1 MKVLERFSCLAL
13 AILLFV
19 SLGVGQTTNG
29 SINGTITDPSGSAV
43 GGVQVSSKDTGLQR
57 TGTSLDN
64 GTYTVPQLPPGS
76 YNVTIQKVGFASES
90 RIGVELL
97 VNQNATLD
105 FKLSVAAVS
114 QTVEVTG
121 APPQLD
127 TTSATLGDVVQ
138 HQQIVDLPLNGRSFT
153 QLTLLTP
160 GAAPQQSGQQGAFTV
175 QQGAGSISPSVNGP
189 RGQQNN
195 FTMDGVLNNAI
206 YTNTW
211 VIAPPP
217 DALQEF
223 NVQSHITD
231 SEFSISSGANIDIA
245 TRSGTNEFHGA
256 VWEFF
261 RNDVLDAR
269 NFFDPTKP
277 PYRQNQYGVAFGG
290 PIIKNRTWF
299 EAYWEGFRSVQSL
312 NNFASVPT
320 AAMRMG
326 DFSSI
331 LGSQIGT
338 DSLGRPTYTNEIFD
352 PTTSRPDPKNPGNVI
367 RDQFLA
373 TKFPRLRSIQPVCW
387 CSRNTIRC
395 QI

>member
-1 MKVLERFSCLAL
+1 MNVLQRLGCLAL
-13 AILLFV
+13 AVPLFV
-19 SLGVGQTTNG
+19 SLSFGQTTNG
-29 SINGTITDPSGSAV
+29 SINGTVTDPSGSAV
-43 GGVQVSSKDTGLQR
+43 GGVQVQVSSKNTGLQR
-57 TGTSLDN
+57 TGASLDN

-76 YNVTIQKVGFASES
+76 YDITIKKVGFASET
-90 RIGVELL
+90 RTGVELL

-175 QQGAGSISPSVNGP
+175 QQGAGSISPSVNGQ

-231 SEFSISSGANIDIA
+231 SEFSISSGANINIA
-245 TRSGTNEFHGA
+245 SRSGTNEFHGA

-269 NFFDPTKP
+269 NFFDATKP
-277 PYRQNQYGVAFGG
+277 PLPA
-290 PIIKNRTWF
+290 K
-299 EAYWEGFRSVQSL
+299 S
-312 NNFASVPT
+312 
-320 AAMRMG
+320 
-326 DFSSI
+326 
-331 LGSQIGT
+331 
-338 DSLGRPTYTNEIFD
+338 
-352 PTTSRPDPKNPGNVI
+352 
-367 RDQFLA
+367 
-373 TKFPRLRSIQPVCW
+373 
-387 CSRNTIRC
+387 IRC
-395 QI
+395 SVRRSHH